1 MPGSF
6 LPRRVRRRRPQ
17 PPDNGAIGVASENLA
32 RRGTG
37 PDVPESPR
45 QSQGGGASSRAG
57 GVEGYGRK
65 VARGGSQL
73 KLVSLQAQNFKKL
86 KLGKPLQF
94 SDGIILIT
102 GLNESGK
109 STILDAILYAL
120 FGRVIRPSKMPSN
133 DDIVGYGSGEAQI
146 RLDFNIGETTYR
158 VVREVHKTRP
168 NRATLY
174 EMGPS
179 GRNRSLANSVKD
191 VTSEIERLLGGITYD
206 EIVASSVVA
215 QKDLERLIKQRLDDR
230 RKVINVFLN
239 LESFNKV
246 QDQLDTERTRIEG
259 TSRNPGQL
267 TVERQRLENLQE
279 QLKEYEE
286 TGVQLV
292 SLEGKV
298 AKFKAD
304 QREKEK
310 QLADTDSLHKMLNE
324 YEESLTSIVTQQVE
338 LERAESEIKKYG
350 DLAEAERAISRA
362 SEVLEKV
369 REAELQRAQLD
380 EREQKLQAQI
390 VETNKRIADI
400 SESKRLIGPAPRRI
414 WTYLTATAALGAGA
428 ILSFI
433 LTQLILTIVLGSLA
447 AASLLLLARQIA
459 SLSEQAQ
466 ASRKQQEQLA
476 NAQLI
481 GSWTDELAAAKKDQ
495 DIANGKITQGS
506 TEIRRVLNSIE
517 SYSSYLQGLDDPK
530 EAVEQA
536 TSIYNQD
543 KQSLSAVQERV
554 SMLQKLLQE
563 EPALKQRLAQA
574 QMDIAQ
580 VQKKLRE
587 TVLPPLPKGVVFSEE
602 LLDEANQ
609 LRDSLRDSVS
619 RVKTQIEDSI
629 TRMVELK
636 QFIEE
641 NKGLGEQVDEQ
652 KRKVRLLEK
661 DLAVVKYS
669 VKGLEQTSESLRN
682 RVKPQVERYM
692 GLILPVIT
700 SGRYKAVQLEED
712 YTVRVF
718 DPEAGEFRPKEVF
731 SGGTED
737 QLLLAMRLAFALALI
752 PQAKGRNP
760 EFLFLDE
767 PLGSSDKVRREGIL
781 ALMHKELSE
790 NFKQIFLISH
800 VGDLEVEADTVI
812 EMDNGTV
819 REIVS
824 RKPSPRQPVEIPA

>member
-1 MPGSF
+1 
-6 LPRRVRRRRPQ
+6 L
-17 PPDNGAIGVASENLA
+17 
-32 RRGTG
+32 
-37 PDVPESPR
+37 
-45 QSQGGGASSRAG
+45 
-57 GVEGYGRK
+57 EGDGLK
-65 VARGGSQL
+65 IARGGSQL

-86 KLGKPLQF
+86 KLGKPLQL

-133 DDIVGYGSGEAQI
+133 EDIVSYGSGEAQV
-146 RLDFNIGETTYR
+146 RLDFNIGDSTYR

-168 NRATLY
+168 NRAMLY
-174 EMGPS
+174 EIGPG
-179 GRNRSLANSVKD
+179 GRNRTLASSVKD

-246 QDQLDTERTRIEG
+246 QDQLDSERTRIEG
-259 TSRNPGQL
+259 TSRTPGLL
-267 TVERQRLENLQE
+267 TVERQRLENLQA

-286 TGVQLV
+286 TRVQLAG
-292 SLEGKV
+292 LEEKVGKLKV
-298 AKFKAD
+298 E
-304 QREKEK
+304 QQSKEK
-310 QLADTDSLHKMLNE
+310 QFADTDTLYKTLNE
-324 YEESLTSIVTQQVE
+324 YEECLKQRESLQREIENKTRLSDNLEQQLFSISTQQLD
-338 LERAESEIKKYG
+338 LEKAESEVKKYG

-362 SEVLEKV
+362 TEVLEKV
-369 REAELQRAQLD
+369 RSADLQRNQLE
-380 EREQKLQAQI
+380 EREEKLQAQI
-390 VETNKRIADI
+390 VETNRKIADI
-400 SESKRLIGPAPRRI
+400 GESKRVSGPAPRRI

-433 LTQLILTIVLGSLA
+433 LSIVVLTVVFGSLA
-447 AASLLLLARQIA
+447 VVSLLLLARQIA

-466 ASRKQQEQLA
+466 ASKRQQEQLA

-481 GSWTDELAAAKKDQ
+481 GSWNDELAQVKLDR
-495 DIANGKITQGS
+495 DIGMGAVKQGS
-506 TEIRRVLNSIE
+506 AEILRILNSVE
-517 SYSSYLQGLDDPK
+517 SYSSYLQGLEDPK

-543 KQSLSAVQERV
+543 RQSLSAVQERV

-563 EPALKQRLAQA
+563 EPELKKQLAQA

-587 TVLPPLPKGVVFSEE
+587 TILPRLPEGLVFSEE
-602 LLDEANQ
+602 LLEEAVQ
-609 LRDSLRDSVS
+609 LRDNLRDSVS

-629 TRMVELK
+629 TRSIELK
-636 QFIEE
+636 QFLEE

-652 KRKVRLLEK
+652 QRKVLLLQKE
-661 DLAVVKYS
+661 LAVVKYS

-781 ALMHKELSE
+781 ELMHKELSQ
-790 NFKQIFLISH
+790 NFRQIFLISH
-800 VGDLEVEADTVI
+800 VGDLEIEADSII

-819 REIVS
+819 REIVN
-824 RKPSPRQPVEIPA
+824 RKPLLPQPVEVPA

>member
-1 MPGSF
+1 M
-6 LPRRVRRRRPQ
+6 
-17 PPDNGAIGVASENLA
+17 
-32 RRGTG
+32 
-37 PDVPESPR
+37 
-45 QSQGGGASSRAG
+45 
-57 GVEGYGRK
+57 
-65 VARGGSQL
+65 

-86 KLGKPLQF
+86 RLGKPLQL

-133 DDIVGYGSGEAQI
+133 EDIVSYGMGEAQV
-146 RLDFNIGETTYR
+146 RLDFNIGDMTYR

-168 NRATLY
+168 NRAMLY
-174 EMGPS
+174 EIGPG
-179 GRNRSLANSVKD
+179 GRTRTLASSVKD
-191 VTSEIERLLGGITYD
+191 VTGEIERLLGGITYD

-246 QDQLDTERTRIEG
+246 QDQLDSERTRIEG
-259 TSRNPGQL
+259 TSRTPGLL
-267 TVERQRLENLQE
+267 TVERQRLENLEE

-286 TGVQLV
+286 TRVQL
-292 SLEGKV
+292 SGLEQKV
-298 AKFKAD
+298 EKLKAE
-304 QREKEK
+304 QESKQK
-310 QLADTDSLHKMLNE
+310 QLAETDTLYKTLNE
-324 YEESLTSIVTQQVE
+324 YEEGVKQRESLQREIDDKTLLTNNLQQQLSSVDTQRLQ
-338 LERAESEIKKYG
+338 LEKAESEVKKYG
-350 DLAEAERAISRA
+350 DLVDAEHAISRA

-369 REAELQRAQLD
+369 REAELQKNQLT
-380 EREQKLQAQI
+380 EREQKLQAQV
-390 VETNKRIADI
+390 VETNRKNADLG
-400 SESKRLIGPAPRRI
+400 ESRRATGHAPRRI
-414 WTYLTATAALGAGA
+414 WTYLTSTAALGAGA

-433 LTQLILTIVLGSLA
+433 LNTVILTIVFGSLA
-447 AASLLLLARQIA
+447 VVSLLLLARQIA

-476 NAQLI
+476 NTQLI
-481 GSWTDELAAAKKDQ
+481 GSWNEELGHVRRDR
-495 DIANGKITQGS
+495 DIAEGTVRQGS
-506 TEIRRVLNSIE
+506 AQILQVLNSVE
-517 SYSSYLQGLDDPK
+517 SYSSYLQGLNDPR

-536 TSIYNQD
+536 TTIYNQD

-554 SMLQKLLQE
+554 SMLQRLLQE
-563 EPALKQRLAQA
+563 EPTLKQKLTQA
-574 QMDIAQ
+574 RVDITS
-580 VQKKLRE
+580 VERKLKG
-587 TVLPPLPKGVVFSEE
+587 TLLPALPDGVVFSEE
-602 LLDEANQ
+602 LLEEAVE
-609 LRDSLRDSVS
+609 LRDDLRDSVS

-629 TRMVELK
+629 SRIIELK
-636 QFIEE
+636 QYLEE
-641 NKGLGEQVDEQ
+641 NKAVAEQVDEQ
-652 KRKVRLLEK
+652 KRKVLLLQKE
-661 DLAVVKYS
+661 LAVVKYS
-669 VKGLEQTSESLRN
+669 VKGLELTSESLRN

-767 PLGSSDKVRREGIL
+767 PLGSSDKIRREGIL
-781 ALMHKELSE
+781 ELMHKELSQ

-800 VGDLEVEADTVI
+800 VGDLEVEADSII

-819 REIVS
+819 REIVN
-824 RKPSPRQPVEIPA
+824 RKPSLQPQPIEVPA

>member
-1 MPGSF
+1 VE
-6 LPRRVRRRRPQ
+6 RDRCK
-17 PPDNGAIGVASENLA
+17 IA
-32 RRGTG
+32 RR
-37 PDVPESPR
+37 
-45 QSQGGGASSRAG
+45 
-57 GVEGYGRK
+57 
-65 VARGGSQL
+65 GSQL

-86 KLGKPLQF
+86 KLGKPLVL

-133 DDIVGYGSGEAQI
+133 EDIVSYGSGEAQV
-146 RLDFNIGETTYR
+146 RLDFNIGDTTYR
-158 VVREVHKTRP
+158 VIREVHKTRP
-168 NRATLY
+168 NRAMLY
-174 EMGPS
+174 EMGPG
-179 GRNRSLANSVKD
+179 GRNRTLANSVKD
-191 VTSEIERLLGGITYD
+191 VTAEIERLLGGITYD

-239 LESFNKV
+239 LESFNRV

-259 TSRNPGQL
+259 TSRTPGQL
-267 TVERQRLENLQE
+267 TLERQRLESIE
-279 QLKEYEE
+279 EELKEYDE
-286 TGVQLV
+286 TRVQLAG
-292 SLEGKV
+292 LEQKIE
-298 AKFKAD
+298 KLKAEQ
-304 QREKEK
+304 QRKEK
-310 QLADTDSLHKMLNE
+310 QFADTDILYKTLNE
-324 YEESLTSIVTQQVE
+324 YEEAVQQRGSLQQEIDDKTRLANNLQQQLSSIVTQRLE
-338 LERAESEIKKYG
+338 LEKAESEVKKYG
-350 DLAEAERAISRA
+350 DLADAERAISRA
-362 SEVLEKV
+362 SEVLENV
-369 REAELQRAQLD
+369 RAAELQKNQLE

-390 VETNKRIADI
+390 VETNRKIADI
-400 SESKRLIGPAPRRI
+400 GESKRSTRSAPRRI
-414 WTYLTATAALGAGA
+414 WEYLTATAALGAGA

-433 LTQLILTIVLGSLA
+433 LTFVILTVIFGSLA
-447 AASLLLLARQIA
+447 VVSLLLLARQIA

-466 ASRKQQEQLA
+466 ASRRQQEQLA
-476 NAQLI
+476 STQLI
-481 GSWTDELAAAKKDQ
+481 GSWNDELGQVRRDQ
-495 DIANGKITQGS
+495 NVAGGTVKQGS
-506 TEIRRVLNSIE
+506 MEILRVLNSVE

-530 EAVEQA
+530 AAVEQA

-554 SMLQKLLQE
+554 SMLQRLLQE
-563 EPALKQRLAQA
+563 EPKLKQRLAQA
-574 QMDIAQ
+574 QLDIAT
-580 VQKKLRE
+580 VEKKMGGTL
-587 TVLPPLPKGVVFSEE
+587 LPPLPAGVVFSEE
-602 LLDEANQ
+602 LLEEAVQ
-609 LRDSLRDSVS
+609 MRDSLRDSVS
-619 RVKTQIEDSI
+619 RVRTQIEDSI
-629 TRMVELK
+629 SRMLELK
-636 QFIEE
+636 QFLEE
-641 NKGLGEQVDEQ
+641 NVGLGEKVDEQ

-661 DLAVVKYS
+661 ELAVVKYS

-718 DPEAGEFRPKEVF
+718 DPEAGEFKPKEVF

-781 ALMHKELSE
+781 ELMHKELSQ

-812 EMDNGTV
+812 EMDNGAV
-819 REIVS
+819 REIIN
-824 RKPSPRQPVEIPA
+824 RKLATLQPVEIPA